1 MIALLFGASIL
12 WETVFEGKSVPG
24 YPSLVVGLMVLGG
37 VQLIMIGI
45 MGEYIGKVL
54 SEIKARPVYFVAEHS
69 VRTAPGPRRY
79 ASARRSSHR
88 RRMSVAAASAEAR
101 PIWLCADDY
110 GISPA
115 VSKAIRDLVVQ
126 GRLNATSVM
135 VAAPSFDRSEAGSL
149 KMLNAGARRVAI
161 GLHVTLTGPFKP
173 MSPGFRPTRDGT
185 FLSLAEMMVRGTAAA
200 ARPQH
205 ARHRDRDAA
214 REPSSTQFGQPPD
227 FVDGHQHVHLFPQ
240 VREALLDVVKEM
252 APQAWVRQCGGVR
265 ALAAADLGLQ
275 DADSRCAEPK
285 VPRAGGGSGASRP
298 IRRLPAP
305 MISAGRPRRI
315 SRGCS
320 RAFSASLPARS
331 VVMCHPGFV
340 DAELERLDPLT
351 TQRERE
357 YAYLAGE
364 AFPAVLRAHGVALA

>member
-1 MIALLFGASIL
+1 M
-12 WETVFEGKSVPG
+12 PG

-69 VRTAPGPRRY
+69 VRTAQGPRRY
-79 ASARRSSHR
+79 DQRAPTLAPPPNER
-88 RRMSVAAASAEAR
+88 RRRPAQNAR

-115 VSKAIRDLVVQ
+115 VSKASASLVVQ

-161 GLHVTLTGPFKP
+161 GLHVTLTGRFKP

-185 FLSLAEMMVRGTAAA
+185 FVSLAEMMVRGQLRLLDRKQ
-200 ARPQH
+200 ARN
-205 ARHRDRDAA
+205 RDRDAA
-214 REPSSTQFGQPPD
+214 RRASSTQFGQPPD

-252 APQAWVRQCGGVR
+252 APQAWVRQCGSV
-265 ALAAADLGLQ
+265 D
-275 DADSRCAEPK
+275 D
-285 VPRAGGGSGASRP
+285 
-298 IRRLPAP
+298 
-305 MISAGRPRRI
+305 AGRRRSGI
-315 SRGCS
+315 TRRG
-320 RAFSASLPARS
+320 FSMR
-331 VVMCHPGFV
+331 
-340 DAELERLDPLT
+340 
-351 TQRERE
+351 
-357 YAYLAGE
+357 
-364 AFPAVLRAHGVALA
+364 